1 MTDGAS
7 GKEVAVGD
15 RIRLIHSDDP
25 SGIPKGEEG
34 TAIYI
39 SDISKSDVMC
49 LPGTES
55 LLGRK
60 KVWVEWNSGGKLALI
75 EGVDKFEIISDRKKG

>member
-1 MTDGAS
+1 M
-7 GKEVAVGD
+7 KIGD
-15 RIRLIHSDDP
+15 RIRLIHTDDP

-39 SDISKSDVMC
+39 SEISKSDVMG

-55 LLGRK
+55 LIGRK
-60 KVWVEWNSGGKLALI
+60 KVWVERDSGGKMALI
-75 EGVDKFEIISDRKKG
+75 EGVDEFEIISRRKKS

>member
-1 MTDGAS
+1 MKT
-7 GKEVAVGD
+7 GD

-34 TAIYI
+34 SVIYI
-39 SDISKSDVMC
+39 SEVTRSDVIGA
-49 LPGTES
+49 PGTEF

-60 KVWVEWNSGGKLALI
+60 KIWIDWDSGGRMALI
-75 EGVDKFEIISDRKKG
+75 EGVDEFEIISDREKS

>member
-1 MTDGAS
+1 M
-7 GKEVAVGD
+7 KIGD
-15 RIRLIHSDDP
+15 RVRLIHTDDP

-34 TAIYI
+34 SVIHI
-39 SDISKSDVMC
+39 SDISKSDVIG

-60 KVWVEWNSGGKLALI
+60 KVWVEWDKGGKLALI
-75 EGVDKFEIISDRKKG
+75 EGIDKFEIISDRKKR